1 MLKKNDIQV
10 KTKCYCKINLIVTA
24 IAVLMLGL
32 MSEGVSEATRGK
44 RTREYY
50 YYSKDSRCKSV
61 LNDAG

>member
-10 KTKCYCKINLIVTA
+10 KTKCYYKINLIVTA
-24 IAVLMLGL
+24 IAVLCL

-50 YYSKDSRCKSV
+50 YYSKDSRCKSF